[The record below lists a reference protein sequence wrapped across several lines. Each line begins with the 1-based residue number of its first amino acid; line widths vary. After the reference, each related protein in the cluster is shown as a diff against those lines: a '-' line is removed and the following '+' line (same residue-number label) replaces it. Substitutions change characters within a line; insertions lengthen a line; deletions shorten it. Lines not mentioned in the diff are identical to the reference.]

1 MKVETD
7 YRRANRER
15 QKRYREEMK
24 TRGYTMTSIYMNAE
38 TRLKLD
44 SLCKSEGKTKAQI
57 IERMISQ
64 YETPVS
70 KDTVPPAREYNRE
83 EICKIIVSLRT
94 AKNHGLLLMPLQTSS
109 LIWDTGRSLERQKGS
124 PIRQCQ
130 VTTDLKKKKCG
141 KSGEEKNADG
151 C

>member
-70 KDTVPPAREYNRE
+70 KDTVPPAREYNRK
-83 EICKIIVSLRT
+83 EICKIILDLRDGQKPRPSFDAIADKLFDMGYRPKLGKTERFSHSAVS
-94 AKNHGLLLMPLQTSS
+94 GYY
-109 LIWDTGRSLERQKGS
+109 RSEKEKMRKER
-124 PIRQCQ
+124 RR
-130 VTTDLKKKKCG
+130 KKR
-141 KSGEEKNADG
+141 
-151 C
+151 